1 MKFFK
6 MIFFS
11 KQNTK
16 KTVFLIALLLL
27 IEGSLQDPVSLDPEE
42 VHECGGYLARKA
54 MFYC

>member
-11 KQNTK
+11 KPNTK